1 MNQKYFIKLPKEY
14 LEGPQKGDFEKEL
27 LNVQSY
33 FDGAGL
39 QFEKGFINFV
49 FLKGLYS
56 HMNRSTLVLG
66 VFLNTLPDEI
76 FALSGNLSL
85 RHISDDSFSAEVA
98 ILVQEESIG
107 QLKTN
112 EGLLVHLEIPT
123 QGVSGNTVFEADE
136 IEATFADVEYVK
148 LSDEASEIQQVD
160 SEDSNAN

>member
-1 MNQKYFIKLPKEY
+1 MSQEYFIKLPKEY
-14 LEGPQKGDFEKEL
+14 LEGSQKGDFEKEL

-33 FDGAGL
+33 FDGTGL
-39 QFEKGFINFV
+39 QFEKGFINFA
-49 FLKGLYS
+49 FLKGFYS

-66 VFLNTLPDEI
+66 VFLNTLSDEV

-85 RHISDDSFSAEVA
+85 RHINDGCFSAEVD

-112 EGLLVHLEIPT
+112 EGVLVYLEIPT
-123 QGVSGNTVFEADE
+123 QGVSGNMIFEADE

-148 LSDEASEIQQVD
+148 RSDEANEAQ
-160 SEDSNAN
+160 